1 VRPDLVNRTFYGLIN
16 PFSTTQHFH
25 WQNMTD
31 QNDISIPTN
40 PVDPT
45 EFVEEVFSV
54 RSITSGDRARNYR
67 WRYEGHLKEGLDSEA
82 AYAQLSDAV
91 EPLGYTLLFR
101 VEKGEQVVFL
111 VDKLPEPKIGPTW
124 VNILLFV
131 LTIFSVMFTGA
142 QFASATVADP
152 FQLPFP
158 EFLKYLLTGWPFAMS
173 LLGILLAHEMGHYL
187 AGRAHGEKVTLPYF
201 IPFPFSAF
209 GTMGAVINM
218 KTVPRNRK
226 HLMDIG
232 IAGPLA
238 GLLVAIPVLFIGLS
252 LSSPGLI
259 ETSLPEGY
267 VHFLEGNSIF
277 YLLAKY
283 LTFGKLLPQPASY
296 GGLSPVLY
304 WLQYFFTGT
313 PAPLGG
319 LDVQIHPVAWAGWA
333 GLFVTALN
341 LIPAGQFDGGHVLS
355 VLFGKKTAK
364 KLLPIIVLV
373 LAGLGFFWSGWWLW
387 AAMVLFMGRRTAE
400 PLDQITT
407 IDRRHKLLGILT
419 LVIFILIFIPVPLV
433 ILQ

>member
-252 LSSPGLI
+252 LSSLGLI

-267 VHFLEGNSIF
+267 VH
-277 YLLAKY
+277 LLPARQISD
-283 LTFGKLLPQPASY
+283 FWQAAAPAGKLWGVESCSLLVAIFLHRY
-296 GGLSPVLY
+296 TGSP
-304 WLQYFFTGT
+304 GRAGR
-313 PAPLGG
+313 PNPPCCLGG
-319 LDVQIHPVAWAGWA
+319 LGRAVRDRLKPHP
-333 GLFVTALN
+333 
-341 LIPAGQFDGGHVLS
+341 GGS
-355 VLFGKKTAK
+355 V
-364 KLLPIIVLV
+364 
-373 LAGLGFFWSGWWLW
+373 
-387 AAMVLFMGRRTAE
+387 
-400 PLDQITT
+400 
-407 IDRRHKLLGILT
+407 
-419 LVIFILIFIPVPLV
+419 
-433 ILQ
+433 